1 MKTLRLTLTLALGMT
16 MTMTVMLTMTP
27 NAASQDPQ
35 DHHAGVMKRGAHVM
49 GFDQTTT
56 THHFRL
62 SRSGGIIEVTANDA
76 ADTAAIT
83 QIQTHLQHIAKM
95 FSEGNFT
102 APMLIHA
109 QEPPGVADMKR
120 AGAAIGFKYEPLP
133 RGGQVVL
140 NTSTHVNAVH
150 EFLRFQI
157 TDHKT
162 GDPLDVTAE
171 RP

>member
-1 MKTLRLTLTLALGMT
+1 MKTLRLMTTSLLTLGVMTTT
-16 MTMTVMLTMTP
+16 MTTIG
-27 NAASQDPQ
+27 AAQDPQ

-62 SRSGGIIEVTANDA
+62 TRSGGVIEVSANDA
-76 ADTAAIT
+76 ADTTAIT

-109 QEPPGVADMKR
+109 QEPPGVAGMKR
-120 AGAAIGFKYEPLP
+120 AGAAIGYKYEPLP
-133 RGGQVVL
+133 RGGRVVV
-140 NTSTHVNAVH
+140 SSATHVNAVH

-162 GDPLDVTAE
+162 GDPLDITAE

>member
-1 MKTLRLTLTLALGMT
+1 MKMPRSTATLLLMLTLGVMTTLG
-16 MTMTVMLTMTP
+16 
-27 NAASQDPQ
+27 ASQNAQ

-62 SRSGGIIEVTANDA
+62 TRSGGVIEVTANDA

-95 FSEGNFT
+95 FAEGNFS

-120 AGAAIGFKYEPLP
+120 AGTAIGYKYEPLA
-133 RGGQVVL
+133 RGGRVVVD
-140 NTSTHVNAVH
+140 TASHVNAIH
-150 EFLRFQI
+150 DFLRFQI

-162 GDPLDVTAE
+162 GDTLDVTAE
-171 RP
+171 RR

>member
-1 MKTLRLTLTLALGMT
+1 MKTLRLTTTLLLTLGVMT
-16 MTMTVMLTMTP
+16 TVMVMTTIG
-27 NAASQDPQ
+27 AAQDPQ

-62 SRSGGIIEVTANDA
+62 TRTGGVIEVTANDA
-76 ADTAAIT
+76 ADTTAIT
-83 QIQTHLQHIAKM
+83 QIQTHLRHIAKM

-120 AGAAIGFKYEPLP
+120 AAAAIGYKYERLP
-133 RGGQVVL
+133 KGGRVVL
-140 NTSTHVNAVH
+140 NTTAHVNAVH

>member
-1 MKTLRLTLTLALGMT
+1 MKTLRLTTTLMLTLGVMTTVMMT
-16 MTMTVMLTMTP
+16 MTTMG
-27 NAASQDPQ
+27 AAQDPQ
-35 DHHAGVMKRGAHVM
+35 DHHGGVMKRGAHVM

-62 SRSGGIIEVTANDA
+62 TRTGGVIEVTANDA
-76 ADTAAIT
+76 ADTTAIT

-95 FSEGNFT
+95 FSDGNFT

-120 AGAAIGFKYEPLP
+120 AGAAIGYNYEPLP
-133 RGGQVVL
+133 RGGRVVV
-140 NTSTHVNAVH
+140 NTAAHVNAVH

-162 GDPLDVTAE
+162 GDPLDVTTE

>member
-1 MKTLRLTLTLALGMT
+1 MT
-16 MTMTVMLTMTP
+16 TIG
-27 NAASQDPQ
+27 AAQNS
-35 DHHAGVMKRGAHVM
+35 RGSPRGRDETRRARHL

-62 SRSGGIIEVTANDA
+62 SRSGGAIEVTANDA

-95 FSEGNFT
+95 FGEGNFT

-120 AGAAIGFKYEPLP
+120 AGTAIGYKYEPLP
-133 RGGQVVL
+133 A
-140 NTSTHVNAVH
+140 AV
-150 EFLRFQI
+150 
-157 TDHKT
+157 
-162 GDPLDVTAE
+162 ASS
-171 RP
+171 